1 MPLALPKVRRSGEHS
16 KAAKTMEECNDW
28 RESAARR
35 TSHLML
41 KPGRAARH
49 GAPFCLA
56 MLLCAAQLTGTS
68 SFGAS
73 PEALPARL
81 KPRTLDAFER
91 YVRLT
96 EARNTEELSQG
107 EIFLRPDALPQ
118 EERAAAYAALRKGEV
133 RIERLKTHDAGNAIE
148 CPSGLIHHW
157 LVSIYIPG
165 ATLEETLRGLED
177 YDHHTQHYAPDAR
190 RSKILSHEG
199 EEFHVFLQ
207 FRRKKVITVVLNTEH
222 DVRYSRLD
230 PVHAASRST
239 ATRVAEVEN
248 AGKSNE
254 REKTPGD
261 DGGYLWR
268 METLWGFAERHRG
281 PHCECET
288 LSPPP
293 HIPRGFGW
301 LAGPF
306 CHKHPPP
313 TPNVTPT
320 GPP

>member
-1 MPLALPKVRRSGEHS
+1 
-16 KAAKTMEECNDW
+16 
-28 RESAARR
+28 
-35 TSHLML
+35 
-41 KPGRAARH
+41 
-49 GAPFCLA
+49 
-56 MLLCAAQLTGTS
+56 MLLCVAQLAGTR

-73 PEALPARL
+73 LEALPARL

-96 EARNTEELSQG
+96 EARNAEELSQG
-107 EIFLRPDALPQ
+107 ETFLRPDALPQ

-133 RIERLKTHDAGNAIE
+133 RIERLKTHDAGKVIE

-157 LVSIYIPG
+157 VGAIYIPG
-165 ATLEETLRGLED
+165 ATLEETLRVLED
-177 YDHHTQHYAPDAR
+177 YDRHSQYYAPDVQ

-230 PVHAASRST
+230 PTHAASRST

-268 METLWGFAERHRG
+268 METWWRLAERDGGTYVQCESVSLTRDIPVGLGWLVG
-281 PHCECET
+281 PFVN
-288 LSPPP
+288 S
-293 HIPRGFGW
+293 IPRESLTFT
-301 LAGPF
+301 LTATRNAVE
-306 CHKHPPP
+306 KQREK
-313 TPNVTPT
+313 
-320 GPP
+320 

>member
-1 MPLALPKVRRSGEHS
+1 
-16 KAAKTMEECNDW
+16 
-28 RESAARR
+28 
-35 TSHLML
+35 ML

-49 GAPFCLA
+49 GAPVCLA
-56 MLLCAAQLTGTS
+56 ILLCVAQLAGTR

-73 PEALPARL
+73 LEALPARL

-96 EARNTEELSQG
+96 EARNAEELSQG
-107 EIFLRPDALPQ
+107 ETFLRPDALPQ

-133 RIERLKTHDAGNAIE
+133 RIERLKTHDAGKVIE

-157 LVSIYIPG
+157 VGAIYIPG
-165 ATLEETLRGLED
+165 ATLEETLRVLED
-177 YDHHTQHYAPDAR
+177 YDRHSQYYAPDVQ
-190 RSKILSHEG
+190 RSKTLSHAG

-230 PVHAASRST
+230 PTHAASRST

-268 METLWGFAERHRG
+268 METWWRLAERDGGTYVQCESVSLTRDIPVGLGWLVG
-281 PHCECET
+281 PFVN
-288 LSPPP
+288 S
-293 HIPRGFGW
+293 IPRESLTFT
-301 LAGPF
+301 LTATRNAVE
-306 CHKHPPP
+306 KQREK
-313 TPNVTPT
+313 
-320 GPP
+320 

>member
-1 MPLALPKVRRSGEHS
+1 MA
-16 KAAKTMEECNDW
+16 
-28 RESAARR
+28 
-35 TSHLML
+35 

-56 MLLCAAQLTGTS
+56 MLLCVAQLAGTG

-73 PEALPARL
+73 TEAIPARL
-81 KPRTLDAFER
+81 KLRTLDAFER

-96 EARNTEELSQG
+96 EARNAEELSQG
-107 EIFLRPDALPQ
+107 EIFLRPDALPE

-133 RIERLKTHDAGNAIE
+133 RVERLKTYDAGKAIE
-148 CPSGLIHHW
+148 CPGGLIHHW
-157 LVSIYIPG
+157 VGVIYLPG
-165 ATLEETLRGLED
+165 ATLEETLHVLKD
-177 YDHHTQHYAPDAR
+177 YDHHSEYYAPDVQ
-190 RSKILSHEG
+190 RSKILSHQG

-222 DVRYSRLD
+222 DVRYSPLD
-230 PVHAASRST
+230 PEHAASRST

-268 METLWGFAERHRG
+268 METWWRLAERDG
-281 PHCECET
+281 GTYVQCESVSLT
-288 LSPPP
+288 RDIPVGLGWLVRPFVNS
-293 HIPRGFGW
+293 IPRESLTFT
-301 LAGPF
+301 LTATRNAIE
-306 CHKHPPP
+306 KQREK
-313 TPNVTPT
+313 
-320 GPP
+320 